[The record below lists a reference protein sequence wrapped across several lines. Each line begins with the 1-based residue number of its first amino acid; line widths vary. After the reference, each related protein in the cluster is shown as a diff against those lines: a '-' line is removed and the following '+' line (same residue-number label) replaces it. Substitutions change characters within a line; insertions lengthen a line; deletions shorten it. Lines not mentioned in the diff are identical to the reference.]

1 MPASSPY
8 AKYLPSAEMPAL
20 LTVFS
25 DEFEVSLCSITP
37 VGRDGTRRQAVH
49 NRTAITT
56 DARQKTTIRRVG
68 SIESMIKIDE
78 GVRRP
83 EPIAQFVT
91 GNHFAGMLQKQAKNA
106 ERLLLEFELDSIL
119 A

>member
-1 MPASSPY
+1 VRRSDLCCAWRRG
-8 AKYLPSAEMPAL
+8 A
-20 LTVFS
+20 VDWS
-25 DEFEVSLCSITP
+25 DETISTSSERFDEHWSVRRFAQSIAQP
-37 VGRDGTRRQAVH
+37 LD
-49 NRTAITT
+49 
-56 DARQKTTIRRVG
+56 G

-91 GNHFAGMLQKQAKNA
+91 GNHFPGMLQKQAKNA